1 MSPEIN
7 GNPPSA
13 VKRKKNRDKKQ
24 SRLNDLNIPTSDYL
38 SSNQMGYNNSFDLSI
53 PDLSQYYSVLNFSN
67 GSEPLSLPIH
77 PTNYSNY
84 NQTRLGGF
92 PNISTPKNL
101 HCPPNNN
108 DVGDYM
114 SLPVT
119 NLDLDMDENGKRR
132 YSDPGVP
139 NDDSDSSVNSLEE
152 KVIKKL
158 LVQVNVLKNCN
169 QWLSKE
175 VMEMRSELNMLKQQ
189 VQQQNKRH
197 FDREYEPG
205 MLADVIR
212 EVRDAARVREDA
224 LLAKVKYIME
234 EKQMNMNHLQ
244 LISER
249 NRNMDRIAKLEKQ
262 LRNITINPE
271 IENQL
276 SAAKPSIEDGHSARQ
291 VLELEREALE
301 LRRELQDTRAKK
313 EEADQ
318 KVVILNKKLASI
330 SKRND
335 VSASDVSENG
345 KTDSTDSVSMT
356 TTSSIIHGIST
367 GVIPR
372 VTLSGPVTDL

>member
-13 VKRKKNRDKKQ
+13 AKRKKNRDKKSQ
-24 SRLNDLNIPTSDYL
+24 KNDINIPPCDYL
-38 SSNQMGYNNSFDLSI
+38 PSNQMGYNSTFNNLSI
-53 PDLSQYYSVLNFSN
+53 PDLSAYYSVLNFSN

-77 PTNYSNY
+77 PANYSNY
-84 NQTRLGGF
+84 NQTRLGTF
-92 PNISTPKNL
+92 PNISTPKNHL
-101 HCPPNNN
+101 CPRNNN

-119 NLDLDMDENGKRR
+119 NIDPEMDESGKRR

-139 NDDSDSSVNSLEE
+139 HDDSDSSCGSLED
-152 KVIKKL
+152 KVISKL
-158 LVQVNVLKNCN
+158 LGQVNVLKDCN
-169 QWLSKE
+169 RKLSKE
-175 VMEMRSELNMLKQQ
+175 VMEMRVELNMLKQQ
-189 VQQQNKRH
+189 VQQQNMRH
-197 FDREYEPG
+197 FEQYEPG
-205 MLADVIR
+205 MLADVVR

-234 EKQMNMNHLQ
+234 EKQLNMSHLH
-244 LISER
+244 LISEK
-249 NRNMDRIAKLEKQ
+249 NRSIDRIAKLEEQ
-262 LRNITINPE
+262 LKNMAINYKPE
-271 IENQL
+271 DHVPV
-276 SAAKPSIEDGHSARQ
+276 AKAVEEGHSARQ

-318 KVVILNKKLASI
+318 KVLQLNKKLASI

-345 KTDSTDSVSMT
+345 KTDSADSASLTT
-356 TTSSIIHGIST
+356 TTSSIIHNIST